1 MVTPALPFS
10 TASDAHAQARRP
22 GARGFTLVELMIVV
36 AVIAILA
43 AIAIPNYY
51 RYMLRANRVA
61 AEDVMLDMSSAQERY
76 LIDSRVY
83 TTDASQLGYGTLP
96 ESVASNYT
104 FTIALVA
111 GPPPGYTITATPKAG
126 SLQARD
132 TDCGT
137 LTLNSNGSKTAS
149 GSSTTCWK
157 K

>member
-10 TASDAHAQARRP
+10 TAPDAHARAGRAR
-22 GARGFTLVELMIVV
+22 ARGFTLVELMIVV

-43 AIAIPNYY
+43 AVAIPNYY
-51 RYMLRANRVA
+51 RYMLRANRAA
-61 AEDVMLDMSSAQERY
+61 AEDVMLDMASAQERY
-76 LIDSRVY
+76 MIDSRVY
-83 TTDASQLGYGTLP
+83 TTDPSQLGYGTLP
-96 ESVASNYT
+96 DSVSSNYT

-111 GPPPGYTITATPKAG
+111 GPPPGYTITAAPKSG
-126 SLQARD
+126 SLQSRD

-137 LTLNSNGSKTAS
+137 LKLDSSGNKTAS

>member
-1 MVTPALPFS
+1 MVTPVLPAS
-10 TASDAHAQARRP
+10 TAPVASAPSRRAA
-22 GARGFTLVELMIVV
+22 ARGFTLVELMIVV

-51 RYMLRANRVA
+51 RYMLRANRAA

-76 LIDSRVY
+76 MIDSRAY
-83 TTDASQLGYGTLP
+83 TTDPAQLGYGTLP
-96 ESVASNYT
+96 DSVSSNYT

-111 GPPPGYTITATPKAG
+111 GPPPGYTITAAPKAG
-126 SLQARD
+126 SLQSRD

-137 LTLNSNGSKTAS
+137 LTLNSNGTKTAT
-149 GSSTTCWK
+149 GPSTTCWK